1 MSNEHPH
8 TAMAKAFRE
17 TALSLIGLYQIYE
30 VHPDLCAATAEAI
43 GTVFR
48 RHLLQVPAGG
58 TGIGHS
64 PLHKLVDELDRASG
78 GSCRGDEQQRLGS
91 RAAPERVSPVRG

>member
-1 MSNEHPH
+1 MSNEHPR

-30 VHPDLCAATAEAI
+30 VDPDLCAATAEAI

-48 RHLLQVPAGG
+48 RHLRQVPENGIG
-58 TGIGHS
+58 TGHS
-64 PLHKLVDELDRASG
+64 PLHKLVDELERMG
-78 GSCRGDEQQRLGS
+78 GRSI
-91 RAAPERVSPVRG
+91 

>member
-1 MSNEHPH
+1 MSNEHPR

-30 VHPDLCAATAEAI
+30 VDPDLCAATAEAI

-48 RHLLQVPAGG
+48 RHLRQVPEN
-58 TGIGHS
+58 GIDTGHS
-64 PLHKLVDELDRASG
+64 PLHKLVDELERAG
-78 GSCRGDEQQRLGS
+78 GRSI
-91 RAAPERVSPVRG
+91 